1 MIFNSLNFIFIFLPL
16 ISFLY
21 YLSQKRY
28 RNYIL
33 LILSLV
39 FYAYLGIRYLV
50 ILFISIF
57 INYFGTLLMSL
68 NKDDKN
74 KRKMWLIL
82 SIFSHIVLLGY
93 FKYYD
98 FIVSNLNHILSTELT
113 LKNLVIPIGIS
124 FYTFKGISYLI
135 ANYKNVYMFEWN
147 PMKMILYI
155 SFFPQI
161 SAGPITKFED
171 FYPQIITR
179 VESLDRYENGIR
191 RFVYGLSKKV
201 IISNSFALVA
211 DNIFSLE
218 INNINFG
225 YAWLGILAYTVQIYY
240 DFSGYSDMAIGLGEM
255 FGFITKENF
264 NYPYVSKSITEFWRR
279 WHISLGTFF
288 KDYIYIPLGGN
299 RVSVSRHIINTFII
313 WFLTGIWHGSSWNF
327 IIWGIYYGCVIIVE
341 KYILKDV
348 LKNAPGIV
356 THIYSIL
363 FIMIG
368 WVFFRSSSFSY
379 AINFLKIMFTFNI
392 DKNSINILMSNFL
405 EYKVEWIVAILFC
418 TPIYKKLKI
427 KFSNNWFLNIERVF
441 IIILFVITLIY
452 MIASTYN
459 SFIYF
464 QF

>member
-405 EYKVEWIVAILFC
+405 GYKVEWIVAILFC